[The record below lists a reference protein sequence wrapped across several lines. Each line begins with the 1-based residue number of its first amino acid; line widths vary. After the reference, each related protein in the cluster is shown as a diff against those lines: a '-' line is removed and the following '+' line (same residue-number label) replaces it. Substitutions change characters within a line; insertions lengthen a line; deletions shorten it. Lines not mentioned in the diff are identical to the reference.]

1 MMVQY
6 LTTSLLVCSSS
17 FERISVN
24 LNFFEFSPSPS
35 SFPLLDRFDCLSTF
49 LDLTTLT
56 KVKIKPARLVRR
68 ERKTGRWK
76 NINCLFPTGDT
87 KQMPAPIL
95 GFISDSSA
103 TEL

>member
-1 MMVQY
+1 MVMQY

-17 FERISVN
+17 FEKISVN
-24 LNFFEFSPSPS
+24 LNFFEFSPSLS
-35 SFPLLDRFDCLSTF
+35 SSPLLERFDCLSIF
-49 LDLTTLT
+49 LDLTTLL
-56 KVKIKPARLVRR
+56 KVKIKPARLVRS

-95 GFISDSSA
+95 GFISDFSV